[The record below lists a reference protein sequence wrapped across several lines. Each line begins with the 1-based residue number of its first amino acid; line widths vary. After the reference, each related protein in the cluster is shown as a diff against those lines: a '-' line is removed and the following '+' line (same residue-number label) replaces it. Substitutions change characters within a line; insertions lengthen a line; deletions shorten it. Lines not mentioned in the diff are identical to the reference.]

1 MKQLT
6 LFLCLTMILACMA
19 NGEQNISFREGKI
32 ISPQINAD
40 NSVTFR
46 VRAPL
51 AKSVTVRGDW
61 DADGGR
67 GEMKQGAD
75 SVWTYTTP
83 ALTSEMYTYRIVID
97 GVAGLDPTN
106 PFVRRDVGSQFSI
119 FFINGGA
126 ADYYQVHDVPHGT
139 LSAVW
144 YPSETMGTPR
154 RMSVYTP
161 PLYEQ
166 DKEKRYPVLYLLHGS
181 GGDENAWVELG
192 CIARIMDNLIAEKK
206 AEPMIVVMPNGNS
219 SKQAAPGE
227 TSENLA
233 YRPAPTNL
241 LPGSYKDG
249 RYETAFPEIVRFT
262 DSNYRT
268 VPDKAHRAL
277 AGLSMGGFHT
287 LYIAA
292 NHPDSFNYIGLFSA
306 GLDMSSVNQSLP
318 TYQNLDGK
326 LKALQKDGCK
336 LFWMGIGCGD
346 FLYQAN
352 QDFRKRLDGIGFKY
366 EYHESGGEHQ
376 WANWRQYMLL
386 FVPRLF
392 K

>member
-19 NGEQNISFREGKI
+19 NAQQNISFREGKI

-219 SKQAAPGE
+219 SRRHREK
-227 TSENLA
+227 
-233 YRPAPTNL
+233 PAKTLPTVRL
-241 LPGSYKDG
+241 LPTCCRVHTRTGGMRRRSP
-249 RYETAFPEIVRFT
+249 RLSASPTAITVLSPTRHTALWPAFRWEDSTRFT
-262 DSNYRT
+262 
-268 VPDKAHRAL
+268 
-277 AGLSMGGFHT
+277 
-287 LYIAA
+287 
-292 NHPDSFNYIGLFSA
+292 
-306 GLDMSSVNQSLP
+306 
-318 TYQNLDGK
+318 
-326 LKALQKDGCK
+326 
-336 LFWMGIGCGD
+336 
-346 FLYQAN
+346 
-352 QDFRKRLDGIGFKY
+352 
-366 EYHESGGEHQ
+366 
-376 WANWRQYMLL
+376 
-386 FVPRLF
+386 
-392 K
+392 

>member
-19 NGEQNISFREGKI
+19 NAQQNISFREGKI

-67 GEMKQGAD
+67 GEMKQDAD

>member
-19 NGEQNISFREGKI
+19 NAQQNISFREGKI

-67 GEMKQGAD
+67 GEMKQDAD

-192 CIARIMDNLIAEKK
+192 CIARIIDNLIAEKK